1 VHAGERI
8 RVVAIDG
15 LVLEVE
21 PEEGGAI
28 DYREMRNRRKGG
40 DSDEAESAEAAD
52 ASGSDEAVGA
62 SDSDDATGAEHGVT
76 ARGDGADEDP
86 PAEPSTR

>member
-1 VHAGERI
+1 MRGEPI

-28 DYREMRNRRKGG
+28 DYREMRDRRKG
-40 DSDEAESAEAAD
+40 SEADAAAD
-52 ASGSDEAVGA
+52 DPEAGS
-62 SDSDDATGAEHGVT
+62 
-76 ARGDGADEDP
+76 ED
-86 PAEPSTR
+86 R

>member
-1 VHAGERI
+1 MVAGDRV

-28 DYREMRNRRKGG
+28 DYREMRDRRKGST
-40 DSDEAESAEAAD
+40 DQDAD
-52 ASGSDEAVGA
+52 GTADQQ
-62 SDSDDATGAEHGVT
+62 SDDAADE
-76 ARGDGADEDP
+76 ASDDEGDGR
-86 PAEPSTR
+86 SLQ